1 MPDGPKSLS
10 QFWQELKRRR
20 VIHVITVYASAS
32 FVLIEL
38 VNNLTEPLNLPPR
51 LSTIVVVAL
60 AIGFPLAIVLAW
72 IYDLTPEGIEKTKST
87 EETEGDEP
95 SKVPNAWRVATYL
108 SFVVIVGLL
117 TLNIVGGAKGLKAGD
132 IQSLVVLPFNNYTG
146 DEQLE
151 YFMSGMHSALIG
163 EMGKNSGLR
172 IISET
177 SSNTYKK
184 RDISIPEIATEL
196 NVDAVLEATVMS
208 LEDTIWVQFKL
219 FSVLPREKQLWVG
232 DIKEEHSQII
242 NLYNRVIMQ
251 VADKVNIKLSS
262 DAERVL
268 AESKTVNPEAYE
280 AYLNG
285 KFHMGFLTQEGLI
298 AAKEYFQKAI
308 EIDTEY
314 APAYAG
320 MAGVWIYLKQMKYVS
335 ADEANTKLEEYLSKA
350 LQLDSQDAD
359 VHYFNALKKT
369 SKDFDWEGAEK
380 SFKQCLEINSNF
392 SEAWAF
398 YSHLLMC
405 LKRPDEMRETM
416 KRALEIDPNNY
427 LIQALECVEIMVE
440 SKYELGI
447 NKASHLR
454 QIWRNNP
461 IISNV
466 LFVCYTET
474 GKYDLAINELK
485 KKNLK
490 GQVIYEMMISTVD
503 EEYSSTG
510 FKEALNAAADAWV
523 ERSTYVEA
531 GGMPKLYGYAGN
543 TDKTMDWLEKMYI
556 RGDPGIQYIGV
567 VPLYRLYRN
576 EPRYI
581 EIMKRANLP
590 LGEFQ

>member
-1 MPDGPKSLS
+1 LRRLS
-10 QFWQELKRRR
+10 KFWQELKRRR

-87 EETEGDEP
+87 EESEGDEP
-95 SKVPNAWRVATYL
+95 IKVPNAWRVATYL

-117 TLNIVGGAKGLKAGD
+117 TLNIVGGTKGLKAGD

-146 DEQLE
+146 DDSLE

-172 IISET
+172 IISES

-268 AESKTVNPEAYE
+268 AESKTVNPEVYK
-280 AYLNG
+280 AYLKG
-285 KFHMGFLTQEGLI
+285 KFHMGFLTQERLI

-308 EIDTEY
+308 KLDSEY

-416 KRALEIDPNNY
+416 KRALEIDPNNS

-440 SKYELGI
+440 SKYKLAI
-447 NKASHLR
+447 NKASHHR
-454 QIWRNNP
+454 QIWPNNP
-461 IISNV
+461 IISKV
-466 LFVCYTET
+466 LFACYTET
-474 GKYDLAINELK
+474 GKYDLAINELN

-531 GGMPKLYGYAGN
+531 SGMLKLYGNAGN

-567 VPLYRLYRN
+567 IPFYTFYRN

>member
-1 MPDGPKSLS
+1 MPNKLS

-38 VNNLTEPLNLPPR
+38 INNLTEPLNLPPR

-95 SKVPNAWRVATYL
+95 GKVPNAWRVATYL

-117 TLNIVGGAKGLKAGD
+117 TLNIVGGTKGLKAGD

-219 FSVLPREKQLWVG
+219 FSVSPREKQLWVG

-262 DAERVL
+262 DAERNL
-268 AESKTVNPEAYE
+268 AESKSVNPEVYE

-308 EIDTEY
+308 KLDSEY

-350 LQLDSQDAD
+350 LQLDSQDAE

-416 KRALEIDPNNY
+416 KRALEIDPNNS
-427 LIQALECVEIMVE
+427 LIQALECLEIMVE
-440 SKYELGI
+440 SKYELAI
-447 NKASHLR
+447 NKAIHHR
-454 QIWRNNP
+454 QIWPNNP
-461 IISNV
+461 IISKV
-466 LFVCYTET
+466 LFACYTET

-490 GQVIYEMMISTVD
+490 DQVVYEMMISTLD

-510 FKEALNAAADAWV
+510 FKEALNAAADALV

-531 GGMPKLYGYAGN
+531 SRMLRLYGNAGN

-556 RGDPGIQYIGV
+556 RGDPGLQYIGV
-567 VPLYRLYRN
+567 IPFYRSYQN

-581 EIMKRANLP
+581 EIMKSMNLP